1 MFLVIVK
8 RFGIRSAEFFL
19 KAQKISAIPC
29 GYIIIFYNTLRID
42 YPVNIYN
49 FVLIARLSDYITA
62 AVAITGNNAA
72 VMVCNFNS
80 IGSISLDISGL
91 ITQSIYGY
99 VINADQIFPITM
111 LFIDGTNCY
120 IYPIFLLIRDNIK

>member
-19 KAQKISAIPC
+19 KALKIYAVPC

-49 FVLIARLSDYITA
+49 FVLIARLSHYITA

-80 IGSISLDISGL
+80 LGIQPLYFHIL
-91 ITQSIYGY
+91 
-99 VINADQIFPITM
+99 
-111 LFIDGTNCY
+111 
-120 IYPIFLLIRDNIK
+120 NI

>member
-19 KAQKISAIPC
+19 KAQKISAVPC

-80 IGSISLDISGL
+80 IGSITLDITGL
-91 ITQSIYGY
+91 IIQRSRDHAKRNRKVLIFGKD
-99 VINADQIFPITM
+99 NA
-111 LFIDGTNCY
+111 Y
-120 IYPIFLLIRDNIK
+120 IQKYFYLESCTYWL